1 MTYYYLEP
9 EVAGGTGPHTVMDVS
24 VHPPLVSKL
33 HYYFD
38 GWLGGAILESFPCFI
53 VTIPAQRALQA
64 MKATG
69 VTFDRV
75 EISKS
80 DFFNEVNP
88 NRELPEFVW
97 LKVHGKAGRDD
108 FGIAPDLRLVVSQQV
123 LDLFE
128 RLGLSDA
135 DVEPFETN

>member
-1 MTYYYLEP
+1 MTYIYLEP
-9 EVAGGTGPHTVMDVS
+9 EVAGGIGENSVMDVS
-24 VHPPLVSKL
+24 VHPPVVSKL

-38 GWLGGAILESFPCFI
+38 DWLGGAILESFPCFI

-64 MKATG
+64 MRATG
-69 VTFDRV
+69 ITFDHV
-75 EISKS
+75 ETSLS
-80 DFFNEVNP
+80 EFFQDRYP
-88 NRELPEFVW
+88 GRELPEFVW

-108 FGIAPDLRLVVSQQV
+108 FGIAPDLRLVVSQRV

-135 DVEPFETN
+135 DVEPFGTE